1 MATGVAVPPDKQRIT
16 QVESCSGTATESVAV
31 AVGERMSATT
41 FPGQLDGCSSVAAA
55 VCAEAVAEQEPGL
68 QIVRKGRAGSAIS
81 TCSVGAP
88 GGSSGASTATGERD
102 GSVSV
107 IAHSQGENSSFYD
120 GVGPS
125 RGPVGPD
132 QGGQNC
138 SVAAVLKRQALL
150 AAIGLQHS
158 PKSDRLYLQSHACAI
173 LHFIALFMSFV
184 MLVTLW
190 GILDVAVEIL
200 AGPNSVDQL
209 QGYSVMLAVGLLLTI
224 VLKLVENQ
232 GLKLTVYP
240 TLIVSLITVVAAWG
254 IIDGLVEVGAL
265 GSKHCE
271 GLIYALFFIVAAALV
286 SLHTCFCNRSF
297 STQLHRFVCY

>member
-81 TCSVGAP
+81 TCSVGGP

-173 LHFIALFMSFV
+173 LHFIGENLRGRLLR
-184 MLVTLW
+184 LVPKTFFSEGCRLLMH
-190 GILDVAVEIL
+190 IIRKKVICRCRTTYLREVYYLSRCTRA
-200 AGPNSVDQL
+200 SV
-209 QGYSVMLAVGLLLTI
+209 
-224 VLKLVENQ
+224 
-232 GLKLTVYP
+232 
-240 TLIVSLITVVAAWG
+240 
-254 IIDGLVEVGAL
+254 
-265 GSKHCE
+265 
-271 GLIYALFFIVAAALV
+271 
-286 SLHTCFCNRSF
+286 
-297 STQLHRFVCY
+297 FVCSSFHVLRYARHPMGHFGR